1 MLVKFNRRNNNNK
14 ILYKKKSKLNISISN
29 KSFRIYDSIVNRRL
43 KILRRLRVINL
54 YLYKM
59 LFLKYQG
66 LRWLKEVKLIRGFMR
81 YKREVYFLESQG
93 LKRKGKRRRMS
104 NYAVALYDKQKLKN
118 FYIGLTEYSLRNIVR
133 FVFNLRN
140 NHVNIFVGILE
151 SRIINFLFRVGLSS
165 SLFKIKTLLKN
176 GFIKVNNKIVN
187 NINYYLIPGDIVS
200 YEDSLKKRIIKNNM
214 SFFSKRMSL
223 MYYPSKYIEISF
235 SLLNFL
241 YYRKPNL
248 EDIPFNFNINFNRIL
263 SFYNYKGLRNL
274 KNFNVK

>member
-1 MLVKFNRRNNNNK
+1 MLVSGFQKNNKFSNK
-14 ILYKKKSKLNISISN
+14 ILYKKKNKLKISISN

-43 KILRRLRVINL
+43 KILRRLKVINL

-66 LRWLKEVKLIRGFMR
+66 LRWLKEVKLMRGFLR
-81 YKREVYFLESQG
+81 YKRELYFLESQG
-93 LKRKGKRRRMS
+93 LKRKLKKRRMS

-133 FVFNLRN
+133 SVFNIRN
-140 NHVNIFVGILE
+140 NHVNVFVSILE
-151 SRIINFLFRVGLSS
+151 SRIVNFLFRVGLSS

-176 GFIKVNNKIVN
+176 GYIKVNNKVVT
-187 NINYYLIPGDIVS
+187 NINYYLLPGDLVS
-200 YEDSLKKRIIKNNM
+200 YTDLLREKVLKNNM
-214 SFFSKRMSL
+214 SFFSKRISL
-223 MYYPSKYIEISF
+223 MYYPSSYIEISF

-263 SFYNYKGLRNL
+263 SFYNYKGLR
-274 KNFNVK
+274 